1 MSHVD
6 NRETFRTVARDKGL
20 PDETVD
26 WWLQF
31 ARPRLALR
39 RAGDG
44 PVAGQFLGR
53 PSLPADTA
61 WPHGLTHCATVDL
74 AAIPPGSHDLDLPP
88 DGRLLFF
95 AEADI
100 TPTEAQ
106 VIYVPAGTP
115 VVECAQPEDFYVPA
129 FDPAPLH
136 AATEWS
142 IPGERLEIAA
152 DLGEPVHDE
161 ETIESI
167 MWSFG
172 ADEQCEVAIGGY
184 GDQSTGG
191 GDTPVDDPRE
201 ECVLATV
208 YLRDDVV
215 GESFGGSPLCLIT
228 FLMTYEDLAARRFDR
243 VRHASDFNG

>member
-1 MSHVD
+1 MDS
-6 NRETFRTVARDKGL
+6 REIFRTVARDKGL
-20 PDETVD
+20 PDDTID

-31 ARPRLALR
+31 ARPRLELR

-53 PSLPADTA
+53 PALPAGTP
-61 WPHGLTHCATVDL
+61 WPSGLTHCATVDL

-100 TPTEAQ
+100 TPGSAQ
-106 VIYVPAGTP
+106 VIYVPADTP
-115 VVECAQPEDFYVPA
+115 AEAAEPPEDGYVPV

-136 AATEWS
+136 ATADWS
-142 IPGERLEIAA
+142 LPAGRSEIPAE
-152 DLGEPVHDE
+152 LGEAVHDE
-161 ETIESI
+161 EAIEEI
-167 MWSFG
+167 MWTFG
-172 ADEQCEVAIGGY
+172 ADNECEVAIGGY
-184 GDQSTGG
+184 GDESTGG
-191 GDTPVDDPRE
+191 AGNPVGDPGA

-215 GESFGGSPLCLIT
+215 GESFGGSPLCLVT
-228 FLMTYEDLAARRFDR
+228 FLMSYEDLAARRFDR
-243 VRHASDFNG
+243 AYHTSDFNG